1 MKATRLNPEEIERI
15 AAIRGGRGLLPV
27 GVDVA
32 SRVFQAC
39 WLDPASGR
47 ISNRQFTRDR
57 FFDFVRDGSQGRRLF
72 GIEACGA
79 CAFMSRFMES
89 CGHECRIMPA
99 SRIKAFLGLD
109 KTDRIDA
116 AGILKALISPSIPS
130 VRPRSL
136 DGQALMALIN
146 ARLLLVKLQVQAVN
160 AAHAAI
166 YEMGGLAGNCS
177 AKAPRRVLDG
187 LGQAAASLPAGS
199 PAASHFA
206 CLSSALSSSIGEEA
220 DLIKAIDAHLA
231 QFGEGDS
238 MCRLMATVPGI
249 GLQTAVL
256 LRAAMGE
263 PSRFASARS
272 FAAFIG
278 VAPRVSGTGGRTSVL
293 GVRRSG
299 VPAAKRA
306 LYMCAMAYLG
316 HAMKSGAQ
324 PPWLRQRLNAGAC
337 RKKLVCALMNRLCR
351 IAFAVARTGKPFD
364 KDRSNLVKPLRR

>member
-15 AAIRGGRGLLPV
+15 AAIQNSKGMLPV

-39 WLDPASGR
+39 WLDPATGR
-47 ISNRQFTRDR
+47 LANRQLTRDK
-57 FFDFVRDGSQGRRLF
+57 FFDFVRDQSQGPRLF

-79 CAFMSRFMES
+79 CAFTARLMES
-89 CGHECRIMPA
+89 CGHQCRIMPA
-99 SRIKAFLGLD
+99 FRIKAFLGLD

-130 VRPRSL
+130 VAPRSV

-146 ARLLLVKLQVQAVN
+146 VRLLLVKLQVQAVN
-160 AAHAAI
+160 AAHAAV
-166 YEMGGLAGNCS
+166 YEMGGLAGYS
-177 AKAPRRVLDG
+177 SVQSPRRVLDA
-187 LGQAAASLPAGS
+187 LGEAGASLPAGS
-199 PAASHFA
+199 PAASHFG
-206 CLSSALSSSIGEEA
+206 CLSSSLSSSIEEEA
-220 DLIKAIDAHLA
+220 GLIKAVDEHLE
-231 QFGEGDS
+231 QFGEGDEA
-238 MCRLMATVPGI
+238 CRLMATIPGM
-249 GLQTAVL
+249 GMRTAVL
-256 LRAAMGE
+256 LRAAMDD
-263 PSRFASARS
+263 PSRFSSARS

-306 LYMCAMAYLG
+306 LYMCAMAYLSKAIRNG
-316 HAMKSGAQ
+316 TQSS
-324 PPWLRQRLNAGAC
+324 WLKQRLDAGAC
-337 RKKLVCALMNRLCR
+337 RKKLICALMNRLCR

-364 KDRSNLVKPLRR
+364 KDKSNLIKPLRR